1 MAQSRHAAMS
11 GLSPLMKIGRE
22 TGIPDSVISAAGG
35 ACNAVRL
42 SYAAVSELT
51 VFNGRT
57 TAQQAVTNAS
67 TNERCVHGSYAD

>member
-1 MAQSRHAAMS
+1 
-11 GLSPLMKIGRE
+11 MKIRRE
-22 TGIPDSVISAAGG
+22 TGLPDSVISAAGG

-42 SYAAVSELT
+42 SHAAVSELT

-67 TNERCVHGSYAD
+67 TNERRAHESHAD